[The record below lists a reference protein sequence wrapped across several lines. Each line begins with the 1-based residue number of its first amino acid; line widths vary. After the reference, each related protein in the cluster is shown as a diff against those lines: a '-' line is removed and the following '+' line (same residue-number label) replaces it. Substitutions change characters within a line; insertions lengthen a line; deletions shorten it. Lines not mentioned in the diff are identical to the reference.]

1 MVESADEY
9 TVEDGGP
16 STDKVVYVIEES
28 KIEGSYQAVAPELLI
43 TAFGDTTED
52 ARIAL
57 RQQVADYLEDC
68 DNLGVLDETLIEA
81 GFYFEDDVWM
91 SNEIKPVGG
100 PEIVIL

>member
-1 MVESADEY
+1 MVESAYEY
-9 TVEDGGP
+9 TYEDGGP

-43 TAFGDTTED
+43 TAFGDTAED